1 MIHDIDILQAI
12 QQKLKERF
20 PYPVYLQEVKEGF
33 RPPAFFLKTM
43 TVASPQGRKEVYRDT
58 DIYITY
64 IPQKQTAS
72 TSIYE
77 VLAAAEDLL
86 RDGIAVQDRFFAVL
100 SMNEELIG
108 SDNDG
113 GRLTLTVQY
122 YDSADETEAAERM
135 KVLHQRYRGKETTK
149 HENAIH

>member
-1 MIHDIDILQAI
+1 MIHDIDILQAV

-58 DIYITY
+58 DMYITY

-72 TSIYE
+72 ASIYE
-77 VLAAAEDLL
+77 VLAAAEDLF
-86 RDGIAVQDRFFAVL
+86 RDGIAVQDRFFCCPLDERGTHRCRQRWRPADADRPVL
-100 SMNEELIG
+100 
-108 SDNDG
+108 
-113 GRLTLTVQY
+113 RF
-122 YDSADETEAAERM
+122 R
-135 KVLHQRYRGKETTK
+135 R
-149 HENAIH
+149 

>member
-1 MIHDIDILQAI
+1 MIHDIDILQAV

-58 DIYITY
+58 DMYITY

-72 TSIYE
+72 ASIYE
-77 VLAAAEDLL
+77 VLAAAEDLF
-86 RDGIAVQDRFFAVL
+86 RDGMPSRTGFLL
-100 SMNEELIG
+100 SA
-108 SDNDG
+108 
-113 GRLTLTVQY
+113 R
-122 YDSADETEAAERM
+122 
-135 KVLHQRYRGKETTK
+135 
-149 HENAIH
+149 

>member
-1 MIHDIDILQAI
+1 MIHDIDILQAV

-58 DIYITY
+58 DMYITY

-72 TSIYE
+72 ASIYE
-77 VLAAAEDLL
+77 VLAAAEDLF
-86 RDGIAVQDRFFAVL
+86 RDGIAVQDRFFAVR

-108 SDNDG
+108 ADNDG
-113 GRLTLTVQY
+113 GRLTLTVQ
-122 YDSADETEAAERM
+122 
-135 KVLHQRYRGKETTK
+135 
-149 HENAIH
+149 

>member
-43 TVASPQGRKEVYRDT
+43 TVASPQSCKEVYRDT
-58 DIYITY
+58 DMYITY

-72 TSIYE
+72 ASIYE
-77 VLAAAEDLL
+77 VLAAAEDLF
-86 RDGIAVQDRFFAVL
+86 RDGIAVQDRFFAVR
-100 SMNEELIG
+100 SMNVN
-108 SDNDG
+108 SSVP
-113 GRLTLTVQY
+113 TT
-122 YDSADETEAAERM
+122 TAA
-135 KVLHQRYRGKETTK
+135 G
-149 HENAIH
+149 

>member
-12 QQKLKERF
+12 QQKLKEQF

-43 TVASPQGRKEVYRDT
+43 TVASPQGRREVYRDT
-58 DIYITY
+58 DMYITY

-72 TSIYE
+72 ASIYE
-77 VLAAAEDLL
+77 VLAAAEDLF
-86 RDGIAVQDRFFAVL
+86 RDGIAVQDRFFAVR

-108 SDNDG
+108 ADNDG
-113 GRLTLTVQY
+113 
-122 YDSADETEAAERM
+122 
-135 KVLHQRYRGKETTK
+135 
-149 HENAIH
+149 

>member
-1 MIHDIDILQAI
+1 MIHDIDILQAV

-33 RPPAFFLKTM
+33 RPPAFFLKSM
-43 TVASPQGRKEVYRDT
+43 TVATPQAPNRVYRDT

-64 IPQKQTAS
+64 IPQKQAAS
-72 TSIYE
+72 TSIYG
-77 VLAAAEDLL
+77 VLAAVEDLF

-100 SMNEELIG
+100 SMSEELMG
-108 SDNDG
+108 QDNDG
-113 GRLTLTVQY
+113 GRVTLTSQY

-135 KVLHQRYRGKETTK
+135 KVLHQRYQGKETTK

>member
-1 MIHDIDILQAI
+1 MSRVSAGS
-12 QQKLKERF
+12 EGRVPSASVF
-20 PYPVYLQEVKEGF
+20 PEDDDGGF
-33 RPPAFFLKTM
+33 APG
-43 TVASPQGRKEVYRDT
+43 PQGSVPGYG
-58 DIYITY
+58 YVHTY

-77 VLAAAEDLL
+77 VLAAAEDLF
-86 RDGIAVQDRFFAVL
+86 RDGIAVQDRFFAVR

-108 SDNDG
+108 PDNDG

-149 HENAIH
+149 YENAIH